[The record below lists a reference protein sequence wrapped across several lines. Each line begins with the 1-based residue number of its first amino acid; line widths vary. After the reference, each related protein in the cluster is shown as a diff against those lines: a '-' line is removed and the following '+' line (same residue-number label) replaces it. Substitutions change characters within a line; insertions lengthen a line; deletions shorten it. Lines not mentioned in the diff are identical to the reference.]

1 MVITNVF
8 CCKGSAFPSASQG
21 ENHNPK
27 YGFPYSE
34 RGKTF
39 PGQSRNHC
47 FTIHLTAK
55 QQAEKQDNGG
65 MWKAFVWEGRR
76 HHNAKA

>member
-1 MVITNVF
+1 MF
-8 CCKGSAFPSASQG
+8 SAAKVALFHQYR
-21 ENHNPK
+21 K
-27 YGFPYSE
+27 
-34 RGKTF
+34 GKTIILSMVSPIPSGGKTS
-39 PGQSRNHC
+39 PGQSRNHG

-65 MWKAFVWEGRR
+65 MWKAFVWGGRR

>member
-34 RGKTF
+34 RGKTY
-39 PGQSRNHC
+39 PGQSRNHG

-55 QQAEKQDNGG
+55 QQAEKTGQWRD
-65 MWKAFVWEGRR
+65 VEGFRLGR
-76 HHNAKA
+76 VETS